1 MDGCWSSETL
11 LIIEQIMRDSGSG
24 DQSRRIDNFEPVVG
38 EADNLLLAEGLKRPG
53 DVNVSNTQRVT
64 DVALAQRQLNSF
76 TRLGRKP
83 AAKPDIDLEKQMCDA
98 LPSASKTEVGKVVV
112 RARFIGGDLSAQED
126 S

>member
-53 DVNVSNTQRVT
+53 DVNVSNT
-64 DVALAQRQLNSF
+64 N
-76 TRLGRKP
+76 RLK
-83 AAKPDIDLEKQMCDA
+83 
-98 LPSASKTEVGKVVV
+98 S
-112 RARFIGGDLSAQED
+112 
-126 S
+126 